1 MKPFLQQTPHP
12 HSPPQPGPEIDALLL
27 TALFGLSY
35 PPCDIHGINP
45 DSRFEAKITAVY
57 YTAGP
62 SYKTYYIQCVSL
74 VGIIKKS

>member
-1 MKPFLQQTPHP
+1 MKPFLLQKL
-12 HSPPQPGPEIDALLL
+12 PQPAAEIDAPVL

-35 PPCDIHGINP
+35 LQCDIHRINP
-45 DSRFEAKITAVY
+45 DTRFEAKITAVY
-57 YTAGP
+57 CTAGL

>member
-1 MKPFLQQTPHP
+1 MKSFLHIVYKI
-12 HSPPQPGPEIDALLL
+12 SPQPAPEIDAPVL

-35 PPCDIHGINP
+35 PPCDIHRLNP

-62 SYKTYYIQCVSL
+62 SYKTYYIQYVSL
-74 VGIIKKS
+74 VGIIKKKRK